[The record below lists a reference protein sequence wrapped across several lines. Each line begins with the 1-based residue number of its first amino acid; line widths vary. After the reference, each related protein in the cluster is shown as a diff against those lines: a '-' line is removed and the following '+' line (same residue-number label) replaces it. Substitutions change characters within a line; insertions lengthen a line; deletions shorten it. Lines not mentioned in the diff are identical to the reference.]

1 MYNEAFTD
9 STSESSS
16 HVPFPWWH
24 MLLNPCAKVLV
35 GTSVACEYLYL
46 CVVILLCS
54 SLYPAFSGQEDGRV
68 LMALGE
74 AFVFFC

>member
-1 MYNEAFTD
+1 
-9 STSESSS
+9 
-16 HVPFPWWH
+16 

-54 SLYPAFSGQEDGRV
+54 SPYPAFSGQEDGRV
-68 LMALGE
+68 LTALGE
-74 AFVFFC
+74 AFVFLC